1 MHNLFIIR
9 IKGNSL
15 IAAIILGL
23 RTLETG
29 PRCGVATVDAWI
41 DVAEHFSGLRP
52 VPQWS
57 A

>member
-1 MHNLFIIR
+1 MHNLLIIR

-23 RTLETG
+23 RTLETR